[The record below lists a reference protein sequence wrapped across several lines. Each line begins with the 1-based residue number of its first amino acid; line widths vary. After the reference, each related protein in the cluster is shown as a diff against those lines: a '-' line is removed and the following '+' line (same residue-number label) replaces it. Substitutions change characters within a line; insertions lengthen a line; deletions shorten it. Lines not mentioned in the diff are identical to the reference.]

1 MVIRHRFSAPAVL
14 AFGAFL
20 AGAIG
25 IASALTPEMADRSRL
40 VRGVLPPGVPDAARM
55 LALAF
60 GILLIWLSL
69 GLARRKYRAWK
80 LGVALVIGSAVLH
93 LVKGL
98 DFEETLVS
106 LMLLAALWYWRDEF
120 VARGDPKTRWPFL
133 QAVIG
138 LAAIG
143 GLMYL
148 RWSDH
153 VGYSERIEDALILV
167 AAVLAT
173 RALYLWLRP
182 FAQRGRSSPEERAAA
197 EELVRAEGHDSLCY
211 FALRRDK
218 SYFFSPSGRSF
229 IAYAVISGSA
239 IVSGDP
245 IGERAEFVEL
255 LLEFKR
261 VALARAWRVAI
272 VNASE
277 ELLPVYRRAG
287 LRAWY
292 IGDEAIVRPATFS
305 LDGRPIRKVRQSV
318 SRLEKSGYVATVL
331 DVAEISAARRAEI
344 EEVSLEWRGRAHER
358 GFSMAMDTLFACP
371 GSVVAFAEDPSGR
384 IGGFIHLVPSP
395 ASGGY
400 SLSTMRRRD
409 DVPNGLME
417 FLIVEMLG
425 WAKEHDVPEVSL
437 NFAIF
442 GRILRADDESPRH
455 KRALRFALIKLDRFF
470 QVERLHSFNR
480 KFFPEWRPRYFCFE
494 RYSDLPLLAVAYG
507 HVEGFVVLPAPWAKT
522 TTDLT
527 VA

>member
-1 MVIRHRFSAPAVL
+1 MIRHRFTAPAVL

-20 AGAIG
+20 AGTIG
-25 IASALTPEMADRSRL
+25 IASALTPEMADRSRF
-40 VRGVLPPGVPDAARM
+40 VRGVLPPGVPDAARV

-60 GILLIWLSL
+60 GVLLIWLSL
-69 GLARRKYRAWK
+69 SLARRKYRAWK
-80 LGVALVIGSAVLH
+80 LAVALVVGSAVLH
-93 LVKGL
+93 IVKGL

-143 GLMYL
+143 GLVYL

-153 VGYSERIEDALILV
+153 VGYSERLEDALMIV
-167 AAVLAT
+167 AALLAT
-173 RALYLWLRP
+173 RALYFWLRP
-182 FAQRGRSSPEERAAA
+182 FAQRVRQSPEERAAA
-197 EELVRAEGHDSLCY
+197 EELVRAEGHDSLSY
-211 FALRRDK
+211 FSLRRDK

-229 IAYAVISGSA
+229 LAYAVIGGSA

-245 IGERAEFVEL
+245 IGERAEFADL

-261 VALARAWRVAI
+261 VALSRAWRVAVI
-272 VNASE
+272 NASE
-277 ELLPVYRRAG
+277 ELLPVYHDVG
-287 LRAWY
+287 LKSWY
-292 IGDEAIVRPATFS
+292 IGDEAIVRPEEFS
-305 LDGRPIRKVRQSV
+305 LEGRAIRKVRQSV
-318 SRLEKSGYVATVL
+318 SRVEKSGFHERILA
-331 DVAEISAARRAEI
+331 VAEITPAQRAEI
-344 EEVSLEWRGRAHER
+344 EEVSLEWRGKAPER

-371 GSVVAFAEDPSGR
+371 GSVVAIAEDASGR

-417 FLIVEMLG
+417 SLIVQVLT
-425 WAKEHDVPEVSL
+425 WAKEHEVPEVSL
-437 NFAIF
+437 NFAMF
-442 GRILRADDESPRH
+442 GRILRADDESPRY
-455 KRALRFALIKLDRFF
+455 RRVLRFALIKLDRFF

-480 KFFPEWRPRYFCFE
+480 KFFPEWRPRYVCFE

-522 TTDLT
+522 TDLT
-527 VA
+527 AA

>member
-1 MVIRHRFSAPAVL
+1 ML
-14 AFGAFL
+14 AFGAFI

-25 IASALTPEMADRSRL
+25 IASALTPEFADRSRL
-40 VRGVLPPGVPDAARM
+40 VRGVLPPGVPDAARV

-69 GLARRKYRAWK
+69 GLARRKHRAWK
-80 LGVALVIGSAVLH
+80 LATALVIGSAVLH
-93 LVKGL
+93 IVKGL

-106 LMLLAALWYWRDEF
+106 LILLAALWYWRDEF
-120 VARGDPKTRWPFL
+120 VARGDPKTRWPFW

-143 GLMYL
+143 VLMYL

-153 VGYSERIEDALILV
+153 VGYDQRLEDALIVV
-167 AAVLAT
+167 AALLAT
-173 RALYLWLRP
+173 RALYFWLRP
-182 FAQRGRSSPEERAAA
+182 FAQRARSSPEERVAA

-229 IAYAVISGSA
+229 LAYAVISGSA

-261 VALARAWRVAI
+261 VALARAWRVGI
-272 VNASE
+272 INASE
-277 ELLPVYRRAG
+277 ELLPVYHQVG
-287 LRAWY
+287 LRSWY
-292 IGDEAIVRPATFS
+292 IGDEAIVRPAAFS
-305 LDGRPIRKVRQSV
+305 LEGRPIRKVRQSV
-318 SRLEKSGYVATVL
+318 SRLEKSGYTAQVV
-331 DVAEISAARRAEI
+331 DVAEVTPAQRAEI
-344 EEVSLEWRGRAHER
+344 EEVSLEWRGRAPER

-371 GSVVAFAEDPSGR
+371 GSVVASAEDPSGR

-417 FLIVEMLG
+417 FLIVQVLD
-425 WAKEHDVPEVSL
+425 WAKAHGVPEVSL
-437 NFAIF
+437 NFAMF
-442 GRILRADDESPRH
+442 GRILRADDESPRYR
-455 KRALRFALIKLDRFF
+455 RAMRFALIKLDRFF

-507 HVEGFVVLPAPWAKT
+507 HVEGFVVLPAPWSK

>member
-1 MVIRHRFSAPAVL
+1 VVIRHRLSAPAVL
-14 AFGAFL
+14 ALGAFV
-20 AGAIG
+20 AGSIG
-25 IASALTPEMADRSRL
+25 IASALTPEFADRSRL
-40 VRGVLPPGVPDAARM
+40 VRGVLPPGIPNAARV

-69 GLARRKYRAWK
+69 SLARRKYRAWK
-80 LGVALVIGSAVLH
+80 LAVALVSGSAVLH
-93 LVKGL
+93 IVKGL

-120 VARGDPKTRWPFL
+120 VARGDPTTRLPVL
-133 QAVIG
+133 QALSG

-143 GLMYL
+143 VLIWL

-153 VGYSERIEDALILV
+153 VGYSERLEDALIVV
-167 AAVLAT
+167 AALLAA
-173 RALYLWLRP
+173 RALYFWLRP

-197 EELVRAEGHDSLCY
+197 VELVRAEGHDSLCY

-229 IAYAVISGSA
+229 LAYAVISGSA

-245 IGERAEFVEL
+245 IGERTEFIDL

-261 VALARAWRVAI
+261 VALARAWRVAVI
-272 VNASE
+272 NASE
-277 ELLPVYRRAG
+277 ELLPVYHRVG
-287 LRAWY
+287 LKSWY
-292 IGDEAIVRPATFS
+292 IGDEAIVRPITFS
-305 LDGRPIRKVRQSV
+305 LEGRAIRKVRQAV
-318 SRLEKSGYVATVL
+318 TRVEKSGYREQIV
-331 DVAEISAARRAEI
+331 DVAEITPAQRTEI
-344 EEVSLEWRGRAHER
+344 EEVSTEWRGRAPER
-358 GFSMAMDTLFACP
+358 GFSMAMDTLFTCP
-371 GSVVAFAEDPSGR
+371 GSVVAFAEDASGR

-417 FLIVEMLG
+417 YLIVQVLV
-425 WAKEHDVPEVSL
+425 WAKEHEVPEVSL
-437 NFAIF
+437 NFAMF
-442 GRILRADDESPRH
+442 GRILRADSESPRH
-455 KRALRFALIKLDRFF
+455 RRALRFALIKLDRFF

-494 RYSDLPLLAVAYG
+494 RYADLPLLAVAYG

-522 TTDLT
+522 TDLT
-527 VA
+527 TA

>member
-25 IASALTPEMADRSRL
+25 IVSAMTPEFADRSRL
-40 VRGVLPPGVPDAARM
+40 VRGVLPPGVPDAARV

-69 GLARRKYRAWK
+69 GLARRKHRAWK
-80 LGVALVIGSAVLH
+80 LATALVIGSAVLH
-93 LVKGL
+93 ILKGL

-120 VARGDPKTRWPFL
+120 VARGDPKTRWPFW
-133 QAVIG
+133 QAIIG

-143 GLMYL
+143 VLMYL

-153 VGYSERIEDALILV
+153 VGYSERLEDALIVV
-167 AAVLAT
+167 AALLAT
-173 RALYLWLRP
+173 RALYFWLRP
-182 FAQRGRSSPEERAAA
+182 FAQRARSSPEERAAA

-229 IAYAVISGSA
+229 LAYAVISGSA

-261 VALARAWRVAI
+261 VALARAWRVGI
-272 VNASE
+272 INASE
-277 ELLPVYRRAG
+277 ELLPVYRQVG

-292 IGDEAIVRPATFS
+292 IGDEAIVRPAEFS

-318 SRLEKSGYVATVL
+318 SRLEKSGYRAQVARRRRDRPRPAGRDRGGLVRVARPGPGARLL
-331 DVAEISAARRAEI
+331 DGDGHALRVPGQRGRLRRGPVGPDRRLHPSRPLAGERRLLALDDAPARRRAE
-344 EEVSLEWRGRAHER
+344 
-358 GFSMAMDTLFACP
+358 
-371 GSVVAFAEDPSGR
+371 
-384 IGGFIHLVPSP
+384 
-395 ASGGY
+395 
-400 SLSTMRRRD
+400 
-409 DVPNGLME
+409 
-417 FLIVEMLG
+417 
-425 WAKEHDVPEVSL
+425 
-437 NFAIF
+437 
-442 GRILRADDESPRH
+442 RADGVPDRPGARAGRRSTTCPRC
-455 KRALRFALIKLDRFF
+455 RSTSRCSAG
-470 QVERLHSFNR
+470 S
-480 KFFPEWRPRYFCFE
+480 
-494 RYSDLPLLAVAYG
+494 
-507 HVEGFVVLPAPWAKT
+507 
-522 TTDLT
+522 
-527 VA
+527 

>member
-1 MVIRHRFSAPAVL
+1 ML

-25 IASALTPEMADRSRL
+25 IASALTPEFADRSRL
-40 VRGVLPPGVPDAARM
+40 VRGVLPPGIPDAARV

-80 LGVALVIGSAVLH
+80 LAVALVIGSAVLH
-93 LVKGL
+93 IVKGL
-98 DFEETLVS
+98 DFEETTVS
-106 LMLLAALWYWRDEF
+106 LILLAALLYWRDEF
-120 VARGDPKTRWPFL
+120 VARGDPKTRWPFA
-133 QAVIG
+133 QAAFG
-138 LAAIG
+138 LVALG
-143 GLMYL
+143 VLFWL
-148 RWSDH
+148 RSTDH
-153 VGYSERIEDALILV
+153 VGYSDRLEDALILI
-167 AAVLAT
+167 AALLAA
-173 RALYLWLRP
+173 RALYFWLRP
-182 FAQRGRSSPEERAAA
+182 FAQRGRSSPEERVAA
-197 EELVRAEGHDSLCY
+197 EELIRAEGHDSLCY

-229 IAYAVISGSA
+229 LAYAVISGSA

-245 IGERAEFVEL
+245 IGERAEFAEL

-261 VALARAWRVAI
+261 VALARAWRVGI
-272 VNASE
+272 INASE
-277 ELLPVYRRAG
+277 ELLPIYRQVG
-287 LRAWY
+287 LKAWY
-292 IGDEAIVRPATFS
+292 IGDEAIVRPASFS
-305 LDGRPIRKVRQSV
+305 LEGRAIRKVRQSV
-318 SRLEKSGYVATVL
+318 SRIEKSYTERIV
-331 DVAEISAARRAEI
+331 DVADTTAAQRAEI
-344 EEVSLEWRGRAHER
+344 EEVSVEWRGRAPER

-371 GSVVAFAEDPSGR
+371 GSVVAFAEDSAGR

-409 DVPNGLME
+409 DVQNGLME
-417 FLIVEMLG
+417 FLIVKVLE
-425 WAKEHDVPEVSL
+425 WAKEHEVPEVSL
-437 NFAIF
+437 NFAMF

-522 TTDLT
+522 TDLT
-527 VA
+527 HA

>member
-1 MVIRHRFSAPAVL
+1 MQVIRQRVTAPAVL
-14 AFGAFL
+14 AFAAFV
-20 AGAIG
+20 AGVIG
-25 IASALTPEMADRSRL
+25 VVSALTPEMADRSRF
-40 VRGVLPPGVPDAARM
+40 VRGVLPPGVPDAARV

-69 GLARRKYRAWK
+69 SLARRKQRAWK
-80 LGVALVIGSAVLH
+80 LAVVLVVASAVLH
-93 LVKGL
+93 MLKGL
-98 DFEETLVS
+98 DWEETLWS
-106 LMLLAALWYWRDEF
+106 LVLLGALWHWREEF

-143 GLMYL
+143 VLVWL

-153 VGYSERIEDALILV
+153 VGYSERIEDALLIV
-167 AAVLAT
+167 AALLAT
-173 RALYLWLRP
+173 RALYFWLRP
-182 FAQRGRSSPEERAAA
+182 FAQRVRQSPGERAAA
-197 EELVRAEGHDSLCY
+197 EELVRLEGHDSLSY

-229 IAYAVISGSA
+229 LAYAVVSGSA

-245 IGERAEFVEL
+245 IGERAEFAEL
-255 LLEFKR
+255 LREFKR
-261 VALARAWRVAI
+261 VALSRAWRVGVI
-272 VNASE
+272 NASE
-277 ELLPVYRRAG
+277 ELLPVCREAG
-287 LRAWY
+287 LKAWY
-292 IGDEAIVRPATFS
+292 IGDEAIVRPQAFS
-305 LDGRPIRKVRQSV
+305 LEGRAIRKVRQSV
-318 SRLEKSGYVATVL
+318 TRLEKSGYRAQVL
-331 DVAEISAARRAEI
+331 ELGEITAAQRVEI
-344 EEVSLEWRGRAHER
+344 EEVSLEWRGKAPER

-371 GSVVAFAEDPSGR
+371 GSVIALAEDAAGR
-384 IGGFIHLVPSP
+384 IGGFIHLVPAP

-409 DVPNGLME
+409 EVPNGLME
-417 FLIVEMLG
+417 FLIVRALE
-425 WAKEHDVPEVSL
+425 WAKQRDVPEVSL

-455 KRALRFALIKLDRFF
+455 RRALRVALIKLDRFF
-470 QVERLHSFNR
+470 QVERLYSFNR

-507 HVEGFVVLPAPWAKT
+507 HVEGFVVLPQPWAK